1 MLTVEVTGTAVRSR
15 PSTTHRASSASMS
28 GEVWWGHLGQTARQ
42 HNPAITVG
50 VASTLPGR
58 TGSPARGPLAG
69 TWTTTSR
76 PTSRPS
82 SRPSSGTPIPVG
94 NSPFGPVETPAY
106 ANTLAR
112 SDRGGSTRAVGPV
125 KLQPPFLGENIELL
139 ISAPDC
145 AEFNFDVKMFAP
157 SSTKVGSV
165 SVNLPALA
173 NIPSYVPPPVT
184 DVMSISFTSGRPVY
198 GVKTSSGVSAACL
211 PAYFEASD
219 AYRQRLENEVG
230 YLAGRTSSAQAVV
243 SQTNQ
248 RSDVVDTETLR
259 AHGCG
264 CSSTT
269 LTFSSTDKNV
279 QKEHPDYFGSYKYKV
294 LYTDCME
301 FSLLHF
307 MSREC
312 KAATRTMRRQQLLLK
327 RFSNISNNRS
337 SFLNWLF
344 SPCICSSRSRA
355 PNGCS
360 GQLWELIRRWSTAR
374 RLELARPPSVPA
386 TNRRSGSG

>member
-1 MLTVEVTGTAVRSR
+1 MRKNYHWTNELVFKTAAVAKVVNLDARRITVGYRWDPVKHVSDLKQASIKIPKSLIQNSNCLDYIQVGIFIHTHTHTQIHMFTVEVTGTAVRSR

-294 LYTDCME
+294 LYTILTVWS
-301 FSLLHF
+301 F
-307 MSREC
+307 RYY
-312 KAATRTMRRQQLLLK
+312 
-327 RFSNISNNRS
+327 IS
-337 SFLNWLF
+337 
-344 SPCICSSRSRA
+344 
-355 PNGCS
+355 
-360 GQLWELIRRWSTAR
+360 
-374 RLELARPPSVPA
+374 
-386 TNRRSGSG
+386 